1 MRKICKYGI
10 RSRPCPHQLISWF
23 QAFAHPAQLPWNVT
37 SSLLVSRST
46 ARHLSWLISWVT
58 FSGKFSTQAS
68 TFGTR
73 FVPSLFSILTVPCT
87 SFHLTSHNTRKQ
99 ILWGLEAVWLI
110 SVSSLLSTILSTQD
124 VLWLKEWVLFKAIW
138 FLYLRKWENMGRSL
152 PWKTFG
158 RIQGYIHLQTP
169 GYCAQSPDKAT
180 EKIRSAKSQRPPLP
194 GELTSM
200 QPQSTGC
207 CGCPRLIS
215 LVKCTLD
222 FQKRNAF
229 GIDEWVR

>member
-1 MRKICKYGI
+1 MLPGPVWAGSFVSILKWERNGYFSRNAEVFVSLAPNGPLDFLHNPTWSI

-138 FLYLRKWENMGRSL
+138 FLYLRKWENMGRSI
-152 PWKTFG
+152 P
-158 RIQGYIHLQTP
+158 
-169 GYCAQSPDKAT
+169 
-180 EKIRSAKSQRPPLP
+180 
-194 GELTSM
+194 
-200 QPQSTGC
+200 
-207 CGCPRLIS
+207 S
-215 LVKCTLD
+215 LVTIHDILRGR
-222 FQKRNAF
+222 QR
-229 GIDEWVR
+229 EW